1 MSEPAAP
8 EPRGDRAWRSPEE
21 LRLAL
26 AFLTI
31 LPLGPRSAVARES
44 VRESFAWFPICGF
57 MIGAA
62 LAAEDW
68 LLGLMFGSTPK
79 SILLR
84 SILIVLS
91 LTVLTGAVHL
101 DGLADTADAL
111 GAGRDRER
119 ALAIMRD
126 SATGSFGAIALF
138 FVLALKTAALAAIV
152 GHRRSAAL
160 YLAPGLARW
169 AMVAVSRGLGYLRAQ
184 GAGAALL
191 EADANGSFAFASITT
206 LAAVLIV
213 PSRRMLGACAACAI
227 AALALRGFYRRWV
240 GGMTGD
246 LIGAAGEMVEAI
258 ALMVMAI

>member
-8 EPRGDRAWRSPEE
+8 DPRGDRAWRSLDE

-31 LPLGPRSAVARES
+31 LPVSPRRAVARES
-44 VRESFAWFPICGF
+44 VAESFAWFPICGF

-68 LLGLMFGSTPK
+68 LLGFMFART
-79 SILLR
+79 LR
-84 SILIVLS
+84 SILIILS

-101 DGLADTADAL
+101 DGLADAADAL

-126 SATGSFGAIALF
+126 SAIGSFGAIALF
-138 FVLALKTAALAAIV
+138 FVLALKTVALAAIA

-169 AMVAVSRGLGYLRAQ
+169 AMVAVSRGLDYLRAE
-184 GAGAALL
+184 GAGSALL
-191 EADANGSFAFASITT
+191 EADAKRSVAFASITT
-206 LAAVLIV
+206 LAAVLLV
-213 PSRRMLGACAACAI
+213 PSRRMLAACAAAAI
-227 AALALRGFYRRWV
+227 ATLALRGFYRRWL
-240 GGMTGD
+240 GGVTGD
-246 LIGAAGEMVEAI
+246 LIGAAGEIVEAI
-258 ALMVMAI
+258 VFVVMAA